1 MLTIYMDAGGIF
13 EMASDLFESLGE
25 ANTFETLGDSFGPT
39 HYEAAG
45 VYIADAGLRVDFAF
59 VLDPDDI
66 DEETLAV
73 YQDAGKRP
81 QTEMLMPEG
90 SLVYH
95 VGSGIHRI
103 VDNLYANLASMEGAE
118 DFAESLMMFEMTF
131 GFSPF
136 EDFLGKLDGEWA
148 FTIMPSS
155 EGILAEGLGVPLDFV
170 FLAETSNPE
179 ELGGVT
185 ERIGFLISMLE
196 IGMVE
201 TLEFEK
207 TTLYEL
213 VDMMIGESILTFGMG
228 EEYFVLGSST
238 SSINELFTGG
248 PSLADSERYNQVW
261 QEFPKDMSPV
271 TFVDIRGLTA
281 ALEGSIPPMIQES
294 IEQEGEQYTNPLTY
308 FAIAGTPMEDG
319 VARATMILFIE
330 TE

>member
-1 MLTIYMDAGGIF
+1 
-13 EMASDLFESLGE
+13 
-25 ANTFETLGDSFGPT
+25 
-39 HYEAAG
+39 
-45 VYIADAGLRVDFAF
+45 
-59 VLDPDDI
+59 
-66 DEETLAV
+66 
-73 YQDAGKRP
+73 
-81 QTEMLMPEG
+81 
-90 SLVYH
+90 
-95 VGSGIHRI
+95 
-103 VDNLYANLASMEGAE
+103 
-118 DFAESLMMFEMTF
+118 MMFEMTF

-148 FTIMPSS
+148 FAIMPSS

-179 ELGGVT
+179 ELEDVT

-213 VDMMIGESILTFGMG
+213 IDMMIGESILTFGMG

-238 SSINELFTGG
+238 SSINELFAGG
-248 PSLADSERYNQVW
+248 PSLADSEHYNQVW
-261 QEFPKDMSPV
+261 QEFPTDMSPV
-271 TFVDIRGLTA
+271 TFIDVRGLTA
-281 ALEGSIPPMIQES
+281 AIEGSIPSMIQDS
-294 IEQEGEQYTNPLTY
+294 FEQEGEQYTNPITY

-319 VARATMILFIE
+319 AARATMILFIE